1 MNKRMK
7 KKLQKR
13 GGFKTYKRYRYETL
27 QHKIVSCLQEKFPDA
42 DLIMIKK
49 DKTGK
54 RFCGATAFYGVTP
67 GSPESFE
74 KIKGTIFDP
83 NATELP
89 LQCQTDE
96 YAKPIYESE
105 FIITFKIWRDAIR
118 LIDDPND
125 KIIIDSMGD
134 LKE

>member
-1 MNKRMK
+1 MK

-54 RFCGATAFYGVTP
+54 ICGATAFYGVTP

-74 KIKGTIFDP
+74 KIRGTIMDP
-83 NATELP
+83 NATESP
-89 LQCQTDE
+89 LQCQTNE
-96 YAKPIYESE
+96 YAKPVYESD
-105 FIITFKIWRDAIR
+105 FIRTFKKWRDAIR

-125 KIIIDSMGD
+125 TITIDSMGD

>member
-13 GGFKTYKRYRYETL
+13 GGFKTYKRYRYKTL
-27 QHKIVSCLQEKFPDA
+27 QEKIVSYLQEKFPDA
-42 DLIMIKK
+42 DVIMITM

-54 RFCGATAFYGVTP
+54 RVCGATAFYGVTP

-74 KIKGTIFDP
+74 KIKGTIMDP

-96 YAKPIYESE
+96 YAKPVYESE
-105 FIITFKIWRDAIR
+105 FIKTFKKWRDAIR
-118 LIDDPND
+118 FDDPD
-125 KIIIDSMGD
+125 DTIIIDSMGD